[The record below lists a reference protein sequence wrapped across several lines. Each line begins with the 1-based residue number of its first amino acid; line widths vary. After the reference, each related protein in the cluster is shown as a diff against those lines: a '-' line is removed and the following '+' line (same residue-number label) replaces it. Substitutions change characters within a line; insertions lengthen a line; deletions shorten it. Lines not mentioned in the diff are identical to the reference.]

1 MIPAP
6 RLAKPAKTQTFETLL
21 ISAMGSGLR
30 DARGYAL
37 DFGVD
42 ETALIRY
49 ADGAVCDGEE
59 RRTIEHV
66 VSRNRWSRDFVVNHV
81 KRKRHNERSRNAA

>member
-1 MIPAP
+1 MF
-6 RLAKPAKTQTFETLL
+6 LALQTPPPAKHTSFETLL
-21 ISAMGSGLR
+21 LDAMQSGSR

-37 DFGVD
+37 DFGID

-59 RRTIEHV
+59 RRAIEHV
-66 VSRNRWSRDFVVNHV
+66 ICRNRWSRDFVVSHV
-81 KRKRHNERSRNAA
+81 KRKRKLKKSRNAA

>member
-6 RLAKPAKTQTFETLL
+6 RLAKPANTQTFETLL

-30 DARGYAL
+30 DSREYAL

-42 ETALIRY
+42 ETALVRY
-49 ADGAVCDGEE
+49 ANGAVCDGGE
-59 RRTIEHV
+59 RRAIEHV
-66 VSRNRWSRDFVVNHV
+66 VSRNRWSREFVVNHV
-81 KRKRHNERSRNAA
+81 KRKRTNERSRNAA